1 MRAELFGLD
10 QKVPPVRNQTLDFGE
25 HPIRQLRV
33 ARCERNHDGFWIF
46 AEQPEDELLERGPH
60 TSSVKFNGD
69 HFAGGVQLCI
79 GLGVVMHGHLS
90 RLLLRTAAERLLAPA
105 AE

>member
-1 MRAELFGLD
+1 M
-10 QKVPPVRNQTLDFGE
+10 PPVWNKALDFDE

-33 ARCERNHDGFWIF
+33 ARCERNNDGFWIF

-60 TSSVKFNGD
+60 ASSVKFNRD
-69 HFAGGVQLCI
+69 HFAGGVQLGI
-79 GLGVVMHGHLS
+79 GLCIVMHGHLS
-90 RLLLRTAAERLLAPA
+90 RLLLRTAAKRFLAPA